1 MATTFVSNLIENM
14 PAQMEEISSAFGNGD
29 STQVVIDEQKKYCSK
44 SS

>member
-29 STQVVIDEQKKYCSK
+29 STQVIDEQKKYCSK